1 MKITELF
8 KYTPPENY
16 NFTLSPVP
24 FNSSKEQAQEKEISN
39 SIDLD
44 LKYLKNKYN
53 SLINSDILIREF
65 SLTARN
71 KRI

>member
-1 MKITELF
+1 MKITDLF
-8 KYTPPENY
+8 KYTPPDNY
-16 NFTLSPVP
+16 NFNLSPVP
-24 FNSSKEQAQEKEISN
+24 YNHFKEDDSEKEIYSN
-39 SIDLD
+39 IDLN

-71 KRI
+71 VRI